1 MLSFVEH
8 FESGKLAKLAT
19 EINASL
25 LTDIKKL
32 FSVQYSALWIGS
44 TGEDELRKLIVEY
57 EVIKQTNILLNVSAH
72 NKDGAFDKWR
82 DTLKFIGFSCES
94 VRAKKPALDKLFYQ
108 LLKIANR
115 EDMLPDNMKSLLDE
129 LLMHNAEIRDVLNN
143 TLGVFSEIY
152 APYLEG
158 FSAIEIEEI
167 RNSITVDMFTAT
179 STQSNVTVRDA
190 AKSFKDKQIKTQLM
204 NLWKQ
209 NASGTKN
216 PREWSAKYQTPIL
229 ACIPEEYYS
238 DAKRAFAIINAFT
251 QSEADIKFALTF
263 LESVTYWNDL
273 ASESYRNNCFMN
285 MLVGEYAAVLPD
297 ISVIRSEL
305 DKLAIDAYDWL
316 DSPVV
321 KGKVKSMASAEYYAG
336 GSDEAEK
343 FIEDMSADE
352 LKKRLKALVQ
362 KDIELGIKI
371 IINGRK

>member
-1 MLSFVEH
+1 
-8 FESGKLAKLAT
+8 
-19 EINASL
+19 
-25 LTDIKKL
+25 
-32 FSVQYSALWIGS
+32 
-44 TGEDELRKLIVEY
+44 
-57 EVIKQTNILLNVSAH
+57 
-72 NKDGAFDKWR
+72 
-82 DTLKFIGFSCES
+82 
-94 VRAKKPALDKLFYQ
+94 
-108 LLKIANR
+108 
-115 EDMLPDNMKSLLDE
+115 
-129 LLMHNAEIRDVLNN
+129 
-143 TLGVFSEIY
+143 
-152 APYLEG
+152 
-158 FSAIEIEEI
+158 
-167 RNSITVDMFTAT
+167 
-179 STQSNVTVRDA
+179 
-190 AKSFKDKQIKTQLM
+190 M

-273 ASESYRNNCFMN
+273 SSESYRDNCFMN